1 MDGTNAD
8 VCGAV
13 GPFNPGRPGRS
24 RERGDFNGDGKSDIL
39 WQNDDGTAAIWLMDG
54 TNAHVCRCRRPVQP
68 GPSWQI
74 KGTGRFQRRRKADI
88 LWQNDSGL
96 PSIWT
101 MVGATDT
108 DGIGQGDEILLYV
121 SADGTTVTGSTAAT
135 EADIT
140 AANTYFTITVDNNPA
155 SPTFGDVTFARRR
168 TSGTTTPTIPTI
180 PRRSPRRPQ
189 AI

>member
-1 MDGTNAD
+1 MPSARQPGAEVKGT
-8 VCGAV
+8 
-13 GPFNPGRPGRS
+13 
-24 RERGDFNGDGKSDIL
+24 GDFNGD
-39 WQNDDGTAAIWLMDG
+39 A
-54 TNAHVCRCRRPVQP
+54 
-68 GPSWQI
+68 
-74 KGTGRFQRRRKADI
+74 KADI

-135 EADIT
+135 EAGIT

-155 SPTFGDVTFARRR
+155 SPTLAM
-168 TSGTTTPTIPTI
+168 
-180 PRRSPRRPQ
+180 
-189 AI
+189 